1 MPDMSTAEWMWVV
14 GRIGLGSLFVL
25 GAVHHYQEFGPIAQ
39 QMADRR
45 VPLPRATLVVGSV
58 FQAVCGL
65 LLMAGA
71 YATYAALG
79 LVVFTIAASV
89 MLLDFWNKSGPQRQS
104 AIMTWQSNIAIVG
117 GLLVAAAYA
126 MRG

>member
-1 MPDMSTAEWMWVV
+1 MTELMWIV
-14 GRIGLGSLFVL
+14 GRIGLGGLFVL
-25 GAVHHYQEFGPIAQ
+25 GAVHHYFEFAPIAQ

-45 VPLPRATLVVGSV
+45 LPMPRALLVVGSV

-65 LLMAGA
+65 LLMIGM

-79 LVVFTIAASV
+79 LVVFTLAASA
-89 MLLDFWNKSGPQRQS
+89 MLLDFWNMTGPQRQG
-104 AIMTWQSNIAIVG
+104 AITQLQSNMAIVG

-126 MRG
+126 ARG

>member
-1 MPDMSTAEWMWVV
+1 MSTAEWMWVV

-58 FQAVCGL
+58 FQAVCGV
-65 LLMAGA
+65 LLMAGICA
-71 YATYAALG
+71 AHAALG
-79 LVVFTIAASV
+79 LVIFTLAASI
-89 MLLDFWNKSGPQRQS
+89 MLLDFWNKSGPQRQG
-104 AIMTWQSNIAIVG
+104 AITTWQSNVAIIG

-126 MRG
+126 SRS